1 MVILELRV
9 SLTWLLVK
17 SYKQKKA
24 SIEEQRTSK
33 SVQLQVQHY
42 SFMRTST
49 TCTKDFS
56 GTK

>member
-17 SYKQKKA
+17 SYKHKKA
-24 SIEEQRTSK
+24 SIKEQRTSK

-49 TCTKDFS
+49 TKDLS